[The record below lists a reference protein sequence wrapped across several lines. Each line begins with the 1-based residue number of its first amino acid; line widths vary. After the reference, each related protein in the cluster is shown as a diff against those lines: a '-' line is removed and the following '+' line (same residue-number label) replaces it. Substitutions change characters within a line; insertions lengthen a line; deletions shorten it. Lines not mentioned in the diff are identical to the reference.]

1 MSPDAFDAA
10 SIEHDDAIGLA
21 NGREAVR
28 DDKPDAPRAQPAD
41 GIDHEPFRDGI
52 ESSGSEVGKP

>member
-1 MSPDAFDAA
+1 
-10 SIEHDDAIGLA
+10 
-21 NGREAVR
+21 VR

-41 GIDHEPFRDGI
+41 GIDHEPFRDVI